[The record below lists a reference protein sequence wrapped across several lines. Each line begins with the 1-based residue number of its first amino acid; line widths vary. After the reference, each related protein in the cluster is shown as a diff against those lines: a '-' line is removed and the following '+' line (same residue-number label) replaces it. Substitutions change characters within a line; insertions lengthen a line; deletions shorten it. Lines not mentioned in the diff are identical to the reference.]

1 MKRST
6 ARAMLFA
13 FIVFDLV
20 LACTAGVLLTQVM
33 QNPAPTA
40 VSSVSV
46 VKEIV
51 ELQVQA
57 PASVQVG
64 EEFQL
69 IAGLKNPGPGRLTS
83 YEILLPR
90 ALFECAD
97 LVSVSPQVSSPVDVL
112 DQIQF
117 GLEAPLAEGET
128 SHVIFTLKA
137 KHSLNLSGTVEVH
150 SGAAHS
156 SAGVRLVIAGSP
168 PQAAEA
174 VSAATESQVSAES
187 IVQITA
193 LYTEFGKVEEA
204 WIGSGTIISPDGLI
218 LTNAHVAL
226 PSKYFPVDN
235 LKVSL
240 TVSPDQPAVPA
251 YYAEVLQA
259 DRELDIA
266 VIRIHQDIDGS
277 PVDRAYLNLPAV
289 ALGDSRQLNLGD
301 TLVIMGYPGIGGET
315 ITLTR
320 GEVAG
325 FTSEEKYGDRAF
337 IKTSATIAG
346 GNSGGLAAN
355 GQGQLVGIPTQLGYG
370 GEESF
375 VDCRIVADTN
385 GDGQVNGWDSCIPTG
400 GFINALRP
408 IHLARPLIEAAQRG
422 EVNIIEPER
431 PKIPLPKGGV
441 IYYSDDFSNVNSG
454 WTYQGDLF
462 GVVGYQSGE
471 YQVEVKSTDGGFY
484 WGVANKPQ
492 YADVVI
498 NVKSRIVTPN
508 GGGYY
513 GVMCRY
519 QDPLNFYLAAL
530 SEDGYFGIFKVVD
543 GEYAVLADWDYSLS
557 IPKYAGAELTVACS
571 GSTIT
576 LAVDD
581 TVLGQVTDSDLTS
594 GDIGLIGGANG
605 LFIVAYDDLEV
616 KSP

>member
-6 ARAMLFA
+6 ARAMLIA
-13 FIVFDLV
+13 FVVFDLV
-20 LACTAGVLLTQVM
+20 LACTVGGLLMKVL

-40 VSSVSV
+40 VSSVAV
-46 VKEIV
+46 VKQRV
-51 ELQVQA
+51 ELQVQV

-69 IAGLKNPGPGRLTS
+69 IVGLRNPGPGILS
-83 YEILLPR
+83 SQEILLPKVM
-90 ALFECAD
+90 FECAD
-97 LVSVSPQVSSPVDVL
+97 LVSVSPQVSSPVDVF

-117 GLEAPLAEGET
+117 ALDVPLEEGGT
-128 SHVIFTLKA
+128 SNVIFTLKA
-137 KHSLNLSGTVEVH
+137 KHGLNLSGSVEVH
-150 SGAAHS
+150 AGEAHS
-156 SAGVRLVIAGSP
+156 SAGVRLVIADP
-168 PQAAEA
+168 TPQAAAA
-174 VSAATESQVSAES
+174 VSAPTDGQVSAEA

-193 LYTEFGKVEEA
+193 LYTDFGKVEEA

-218 LTNAHVAL
+218 LTNAHVVL

-235 LKVSL
+235 LKISL

-251 YYAEVLQA
+251 FFAEVLQA

-277 PVDRAYLNLPAV
+277 PVDRASLDLPAV
-289 ALGDSRQLNLGD
+289 SLGDSQQLNLGD
-301 TLVIMGYPGIGGET
+301 TLVIMGYPGIGGDT

-355 GQGQLVGIPTQLGYG
+355 SQGQLIGIPTQLGYG

-375 VDCRIVADTN
+375 VDCRVVADTN
-385 GDGQVNGWDSCIPTG
+385 GDGQINGWDSCIPTG

-408 IHLARPLIEAAQRG
+408 IHLALPLIEAAQRG

-431 PKIPLPKGGV
+431 PNIPLPKGGV
-441 IYYSDDFSNVNSG
+441 IYYSDDFSDVNSG

-462 GVVGYQSGE
+462 GVVGYQNGE
-471 YQVEVKSTDGGFY
+471 YHIEVKSAGGGFY

-508 GGGYY
+508 DGGYY
-513 GVMCRY
+513 GVLCRY
-519 QDPLNFYLAAL
+519 RDPLNFYLAAL
-530 SEDGYFGIFKVVD
+530 SEDGYFGIFKAVA
-543 GEYAVLADWDYSLS
+543 GEYAVLVDWDYSRS
-557 IPKYAGAELTVACS
+557 IPRYSGAELTVACT
-571 GSTIT
+571 GNTIT
-576 LAVDD
+576 LAVND

-605 LFIVAYDDLEV
+605 LFTVAYDDLIV